1 MHKTEAHVRSAKLY
15 ERAMRVIP
23 GGVNSPVRAFRAV
36 GGSPLFI
43 ARGSGPYLF
52 DVDGNRYLDFVG
64 SWGPLILGHAH
75 PQVLEAISRAC
86 RQGTTFGAPCQA
98 EVELAE
104 RVVASYPGLEQVRFV
119 SSGTEATMSAIR
131 LARAATGR
139 DLIVKFSG
147 CYHGHAD
154 HLLVAAGSG
163 LATFGT
169 ASSAGVPAAFAAA
182 TRVLPLDD
190 EQALRDL
197 FSREGAAI
205 AAVIIEPV
213 PANHGL
219 LLQRRAFLNLLREE
233 TRRHGSLLIFDE
245 VISGFRVARG
255 GAAQHY
261 GITPDL
267 ATFGKIIGG
276 GMPVGAF
283 GASAA
288 IMSRLAP
295 DGDTYQAGTL
305 SGNPVAMAAGI
316 ATLDILER
324 ESAWEQLESRGA
336 RLEQLLSPI
345 VGTAPFPL
353 HLVRLGSLLW
363 LSLHDEPTLRRA
375 GTLTPEAAERFRKI
389 FHAMLAR
396 GVYIAPSAY
405 EVTFVSLA
413 HCEDDLQRFAAALAE
428 SVAVAAGA

>member
-1 MHKTEAHVRSAKLY
+1 MHKTEPHVRSETLY
-15 ERAMRVIP
+15 ERARRVIP

-43 ARGSGPYLF
+43 SRGSGPYIF
-52 DVDGNRYLDFVG
+52 DVDGNRYTDFVG

-75 PQVLEAISRAC
+75 PQVIDAIQQAC
-86 RQGTTFGAPCQA
+86 RHGTTFGAPCQG

-104 RVVASYPGLEQVRFV
+104 RLVRAYPGLEQVRFV

-169 ASSAGVPAAFAAA
+169 ASSAGVPEAFVAC

-197 FSREGAAI
+197 FTREGSSI

-219 LLQRRAFLNLLREE
+219 LLQRKAFLNLLRDE
-233 TRRHGSLLIFDE
+233 TRRHGALLIFDE
-245 VISGFRVARG
+245 VISGFRIARG
-255 GAAQHY
+255 GAAEYY

-283 GASAA
+283 GASTA

-316 ATLDILER
+316 ATLDILDH
-324 ESAWEQLESRGA
+324 ESAWVQLESRGA
-336 RLEQLLSPI
+336 RLEELLAPV
-345 VGTAPFPL
+345 VGNAGFPL

-363 LSLHDEPTLRRA
+363 LSLHDEKTLRRA
-375 GTLTPEAAERFRKI
+375 ATLSAPAAARFRKL
-389 FHAMLAR
+389 FHALLAQ
-396 GVYIAPSAY
+396 GIYIAPSAY

-413 HCEDDLQRFAAALAE
+413 HGEDDLQRFAAALA
-428 SVAVAAGA
+428 VAVAESQ

>member
-1 MHKTEAHVRSAKLY
+1 MHRTDSHTRSEKLY
-15 ERAMRVIP
+15 QRAQRLIP

-36 GGSPLFI
+36 GGTPLFI
-43 ARGSGPYLF
+43 SRGSGPYIF
-52 DVDGNRYLDFVG
+52 DADGNRYLDLVG
-64 SWGPLILGHAH
+64 SWGPLILGHTH
-75 PQVLEAISRAC
+75 PEVMEALTQAC
-86 RQGTTFGAPCQA
+86 RYGTTFGAPCQA
-98 EVELAE
+98 EVDLAE
-104 RVVASYPGLEQVRFV
+104 RVVAAYPGLEQVRFV
-119 SSGTEATMSAIR
+119 SSGTEAVMSAVR
-131 LARAATGR
+131 VARAFTGR

-169 ASSAGVPAAFAAA
+169 ASSAGVPAAFVGA

-190 EQALRDL
+190 EAAVRAL
-197 FSREGAAI
+197 FEREGAQI

-219 LLQRRAFLNLLREE
+219 LPQRPAFLHLLREL
-233 TRRHGSLLIFDE
+233 TQRHGALLIFDE
-245 VISGFRVARG
+245 VICGFRIARG
-255 GAAQHY
+255 GGAEYY

-283 GASAA
+283 GASRA

-305 SGNPVAMAAGI
+305 SGNPVAMVAGI
-316 ATLDILER
+316 TTLDILER
-324 ESAWEQLESRGA
+324 ESAWQKLEHRGAQLE
-336 RLEQLLSPI
+336 RLLAP
-345 VGTAPFPL
+345 VVAAAPFPL

-363 LSLHDEPTLRRA
+363 LSLHA
-375 GTLTPEAAERFRKI
+375 GGAPRSAAALTPEAAARFSRL
-389 FHAMLAR
+389 FHALLAR
-396 GVYIAPSAY
+396 GIYIAPSAY
-405 EVTFVSLA
+405 EALFLSLA
-413 HCEDDLQRFAAALAE
+413 HCEDDLQLFAAALRE
-428 SVAVAAGA
+428 SIAAAA

>member
-1 MHKTEAHVRSAKLY
+1 MYKTEPHVRSEQLY
-15 ERAMRVIP
+15 ARALRVIP

-36 GGSPLFI
+36 GGTPI
-43 ARGSGPYLF
+43 VVARGSGPYIF

-75 PQVLEAISRAC
+75 PKVIEAINQAC
-86 RQGTTFGAPCQA
+86 RSGTTFGAPCPG

-104 RVVASYPGLEQVRFV
+104 RVVAAYPGLEQVRFV

-169 ASSAGVPAAFAAA
+169 ASSAGVPAGFVAS
-182 TRVLPLDD
+182 TCVLPLDD

-197 FSREGAAI
+197 FAKEGAAI

-219 LLQRRAFLNLLREE
+219 LLQRTAFLHLLREE
-233 TRRHGSLLIFDE
+233 TRRHGALLIFDE

-255 GAAQHY
+255 GAAEHY
-261 GITPDL
+261 RITPDM
-267 ATFGKIIGG
+267 ATFGKIVGG

-283 GASAA
+283 GASRA
-288 IMSRLAP
+288 IMRHLAP
-295 DGDTYQAGTL
+295 DGGYLPGRHAVRKSRRHGCGYRDPRHPRARAGL
-305 SGNPVAMAAGI
+305 GAAGGAWR
-316 ATLDILER
+316 ATR
-324 ESAWEQLESRGA
+324 
-336 RLEQLLSPI
+336 
-345 VGTAPFPL
+345 
-353 HLVRLGSLLW
+353 
-363 LSLHDEPTLRRA
+363 
-375 GTLTPEAAERFRKI
+375 
-389 FHAMLAR
+389 
-396 GVYIAPSAY
+396 
-405 EVTFVSLA
+405 
-413 HCEDDLQRFAAALAE
+413 AAALPHRRHGAF
-428 SVAVAAGA
+428 STAPGAPGIAAVAVVPRRAHAAARRHAVAAGVRTFCQGVPRHAGARRLYRPFRVRGDLRVARALRG